1 MSNYAKLCPR
11 MPMKF
16 SEIKPKIK
24 NLGGYK
30 TIAEIKRD
38 GLRVAYNRANDSYW
52 LIEQEFLRPV
62 IKSPRECKSILIK
75 PEELK
80 HKIFMCRKDR
90 EELRCSSALRYIEW
104 GEERGFDKRP
114 SCRGRKRWWDVGER
128 RFPPI
133 ISPSSV
139 NDLYRAFI
147 NEPHVF
153 VDKRLYEIYSQGNFT
168 QLLAMSLNATLTTM
182 FLEIGSRIGLG
193 EGLLDMTVYEV
204 ADCLIVNPRQ
214 LKKALIL
221 NRPIRYIFDEI
232 RQPDRRALD
241 KIIFDAL
248 ELTADEREA
257 VYEAVSDL
265 VRQRLEKARSV

>member
-1 MSNYAKLCPR
+1 
-11 MPMKF
+11 MKF

-24 NLGGYK
+24 NLGSYK

-90 EELRCSSALRYIEW
+90 EELRGAFALRYIEW
-104 GEERGFDKRP
+104 GEKREFDKRP
-114 SCRGRKRWWDVGER
+114 SCSGRKRWWDVGNSHNGILAWAMIHAER
-128 RFPPI
+128 HNVHFNPRYIELDHNFFEITALLKEHRSLLCALCVSTMSIMIKELFGRQYGGGSGPI
-133 ISPSSV
+133 KNEGVDLVKFTILDPSSIIPQV
-139 NDLYRAFI
+139 
-147 NEPHVF
+147 
-153 VDKRLYEIYSQGNFT
+153 YE
-168 QLLAMSLNATLTTM
+168 QLLSIFQQMAKR
-182 FLEIGSRIGLG
+182 EIETIS
-193 EGLLDMTVYEV
+193 
-204 ADCLIVNPRQ
+204 
-214 LKKALIL
+214 
-221 NRPIRYIFDEI
+221 DEI

-257 VYEAVSDL
+257 VYEAVCDL
-265 VRQRLEKARSV
+265 VRRRLEKARSV